1 MKRLKKLN
9 LTQRKVKIY
18 TLTAVREVQ
27 YPGQE
32 VLAINYFLK
41 SEHMKLTKIR

>member
-18 TLTAVREVQ
+18 TLTAVREVRF
-27 YPGQE
+27 PGQE
-32 VLAINYFLK
+32 ALAINYFLK